1 MKSFFIA
8 LTIMLPLLASAAQ
21 IQNKELSPQAIK
33 DQGKEITKLAA
44 EEISKSLPQ
53 TVDKYTKLT
62 DAQADNT
69 TLVYIHEINTA
80 PKSDETVKKEDHSR
94 MQKAVTEGTCKTS
107 KRFLEANISIRYIY
121 KSALTKAE
129 LFRFDISQESCLKL

>member
-8 LTIMLPLLASAAQ
+8 LTIMLPLLASATQ

-53 TVDKYTKLT
+53 TVDKYTKLI

-69 TLVYIHEINTA
+69 TLVYIYEINTA

-94 MQKAVTEGTCKTS
+94 MKKAVTEGTCKTS

-129 LFRFDISQESCLKL
+129 LFRFDISQESCPKL

>member
-1 MKSFFIA
+1 MKSFFIV
-8 LTIMLPLLASAAQ
+8 LTLMLPILASATQ
-21 IQNKELSPQAIK
+21 IQNRELSPQAIK
-33 DQGKEITKLAA
+33 NQGKEITKLAA

-69 TLVYIHEINTA
+69 TLIYIYEINTA
-80 PKSDETVKKEDHSR
+80 PKSDETVKKEDHGR
-94 MQKAVTEGTCKTS
+94 MQKAVTEGTCRTS
-107 KRFLEANISIRYIY
+107 KRFLDSSISIRHIY
-121 KSALTKAE
+121 KSAHSKAE